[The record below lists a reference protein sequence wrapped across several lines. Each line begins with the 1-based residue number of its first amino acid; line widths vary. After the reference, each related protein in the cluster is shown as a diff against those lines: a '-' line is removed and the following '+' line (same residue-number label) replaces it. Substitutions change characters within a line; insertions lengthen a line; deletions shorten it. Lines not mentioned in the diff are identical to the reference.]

1 VARSHFEEHESAM
14 GMEEVGILDL
24 PIDQSYPFYRLGV
37 HQHAGGKYDDAVISF
52 QVGFSF

>member
-1 VARSHFEEHESAM
+1 
-14 GMEEVGILDL
+14 MEEVGILDL